1 MRQVSQ
7 ARNLKVTE
15 VASRV
20 IESRDLAEIG
30 LSR

>member
-15 VASRV
+15 VATR
-20 IESRDLAEIG
+20 IIGSRDLDG
-30 LSR
+30 LGL